1 MQIDAHLSSP
11 REKAKKNWRP
21 GGVDYIGYLM
31 VSPWLIHLLLFVV
44 FPLGFAFYLVFND
57 WHIVQKTFTF
67 VGFKN
72 ILRFIGDPEL
82 LRVSLNTLKIMTI
95 QVVIVTILSLVM
107 ALLLNANLRG
117 TGFFRTIFFL
127 PIITS
132 TVVIALI
139 WRYLLAAD
147 VGYINYFLS
156 LIGINGPTWL
166 LDPDYAVISLV
177 TMLVW
182 VSTPYNILIFLTGLQ
197 AIPHELHEAA
207 MIDGAGMWRRF
218 WAVTFPLLNPTVV
231 LVLLLTTISSLQV
244 FAEPMVLTQGGPAG
258 ATSTVAI
265 YLFEQSMVSRRYGY
279 GSLIGIAL
287 GVSIFLLVGIQR
299 RLVERKLDF

>member
-1 MQIDAHLSSP
+1 MQIDAHLSSA
-11 REKAKKNWRP
+11 KAKKNWRP
-21 GGVDYIGYLM
+21 GGIDYIGYLM
-31 VSPWLIHLLLFVV
+31 VAPWLVHLLLFVV

-67 VGFKN
+67 VGSKN
-72 ILRFIGDPEL
+72 ILRFISDPEL
-82 LRVSLNTLKIMTI
+82 LRVALNTMKIMTI
-95 QVVIVTILSLVM
+95 QVVIVTVFSLVL

-147 VGYINYFLS
+147 VGYVNYFLS

-166 LDPDYAVISLV
+166 LDPNYAVVSLI

-207 MIDGAGMWRRF
+207 MIDGAGIWRRF
-218 WAVTFPLLNPTVV
+218 WAVTFPLLNPTIV
-231 LVLLLTTISSLQV
+231 LVLLLTTIGSLQV

-287 GVSIFLLVGIQR
+287 GISIFLLVGIQR